1 MRANVPGIHIPVTV
15 IERLEKTS
23 DSGTA
28 GKHLSIELIR
38 QVREI
43 EGVQG
48 VHVMA
53 YRREHPMGEMIEESG
68 KMRERALQAK

>member
-1 MRANVPGIHIPVTV
+1 MRANVPGIHIPITV

-28 GKHLSIELIR
+28 GKHLCTELIR
-38 QVREI
+38 QVCEI

-48 VHVMA
+48 VHVMGWC
-53 YRREHPMGEMIEESG
+53 REHPEGEIIEESG